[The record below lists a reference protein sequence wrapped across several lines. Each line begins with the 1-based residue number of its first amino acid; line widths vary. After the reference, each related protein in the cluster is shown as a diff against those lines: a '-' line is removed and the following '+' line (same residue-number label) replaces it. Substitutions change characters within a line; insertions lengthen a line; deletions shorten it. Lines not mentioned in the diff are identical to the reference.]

1 MTNGKTKGHRL
12 QEELFRWYVTVFRGD
27 NCGETTPTAQRLN
40 GLKHHVE
47 VLIRAGWTLTMSAD
61 NSPADKAGVDFIW
74 ENPSRGWFPLD
85 AKAMGSTSCRL
96 ITQVHVG
103 NNTDAG
109 EFKQL
114 RFEDRIAFLETLV
127 NLARSGRPV
136 SHACCPPPGV
146 TPVAAAQLLDGLKKL
161 ERQLEKSASCD
172 ERLGEW
178 AVALG
183 KAIGYQKRQVR
194 GGPSEEATS
203 SAQKLIASAID
214 AFFVSFL
221 NGNNVTFASQQMRL
235 QPNLRR
241 HDRLQYLFTGDVIK
255 ATVGNAQELV
265 VLSGL
270 ASLIK
275 KRFEARYSELIG
287 LHRSADWLMQ
297 RKRTFETKGVECVIH
312 AVLDA
317 FQRQSGARRAA

>member
-12 QEELFRWYVTVFRGD
+12 QEELFRWYVTVFRNDTG
-27 NCGETTPTAQRLN
+27 GGTPAAQGLN

-47 VLIRAGWTLTMSAD
+47 VLIRAGWTLKMSAD

-85 AKAMGSTSCRL
+85 SKAMGQTSCRL
-96 ITQVHVG
+96 ITHVHVG

-109 EFKQL
+109 EYKQL
-114 RFEDRIAFLETLV
+114 RFEDKLAFLEQLV
-127 NLARSGRPV
+127 NLARTGHPV
-136 SHACCPPPGV
+136 SYNCCPPPGL
-146 TPVAAAQLLDGLKKL
+146 TAVASTQLLDELKRLRK
-161 ERQLEKSASCD
+161 QLEKSTSCD

-178 AVALG
+178 AAALG
-183 KAIGYQKRQVR
+183 KSIGYLNIQKR
-194 GGPSEEATS
+194 GGPSEGATAT
-203 SAQKLIASAID
+203 AQQTVLAAID
-214 AFFVSFL
+214 AFFGSYF
-221 NGNNVTFASQQMRL
+221 NGNNATFASQQMRL

-270 ASLIK
+270 AALIK

-297 RKRTFETKGVECVIH
+297 RKRTFETKGVELVIH

-317 FQRQSGARRAA
+317 FQRQSGMRRTA